1 MSQTESRKTAEEK
14 IAGFLKFGS
23 RLGLER
29 MTVLMDKLGNPQD
42 DYDVIHIA
50 GTNGKG
56 SCARYIYETLLSA
69 GYKAGIYTSPYLER
83 FNERIEFCREP
94 ISDDD
99 LEECTDIVLSKV
111 DEMVSEGCDS
121 PTEF

>member
-42 DYDVIHIA
+42 DYDVILI
-50 GTNGKG
+50 
-56 SCARYIYETLLSA
+56 
-69 GYKAGIYTSPYLER
+69 
-83 FNERIEFCREP
+83 
-94 ISDDD
+94 
-99 LEECTDIVLSKV
+99 
-111 DEMVSEGCDS
+111 DS
-121 PTEF
+121 PPGLGFLTINAPMKITANTIIPRALNSVLHPYEPRSPA